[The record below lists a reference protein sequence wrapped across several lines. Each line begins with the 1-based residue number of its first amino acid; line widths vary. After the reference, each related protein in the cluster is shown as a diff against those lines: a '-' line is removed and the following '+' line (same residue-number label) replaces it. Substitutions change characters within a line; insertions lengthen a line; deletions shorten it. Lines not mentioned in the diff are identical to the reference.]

1 MRVSYDWLKTMID
14 IPEDPKTLSD
24 EYIRTGTEV
33 EAIDTVGES
42 FDHVVT
48 AQVLTKTPHPDSDH
62 MHVCSVDVG
71 DKNLDPDGNPAPL
84 QIVCGAQNFEAGDHI
99 VTAMIGAVLP
109 GDVKIKKSK
118 LRGVVSMGMNCSA
131 RELGLGGDHSGIM
144 ILPEDTPCGMPFAEY
159 VGSSDT
165 VLDCEI
171 TPNRP
176 DCLSMIGMARE
187 TGAIFDRDFHA
198 ELPAIK
204 AETGRATDDEL
215 SVEIADG
222 GLCDRYVARIV
233 RNVKVGPSPDW
244 MVKRLNA
251 LGVRPHNNIVDI
263 TNYVMMLTG
272 QPLHAF
278 DLDTFAE
285 RDGHRRVVV
294 RAAQQD
300 EKFTTLDGEERVLDA
315 GMGLITDGERPV
327 ALAGVM
333 GGMDSEIEDDT
344 VDVMVE
350 SACFNAG
357 RTSHTSRDLSLISD
371 ASIRFERQVDETGC
385 VDVAN
390 VTCALIEQIA
400 GGEVAPGYV
409 DVFPAPKTIDSIKL
423 RLARVHA
430 ICGADIE
437 PDFIER
443 SLTRLGCTVER
454 DGEDFM
460 VTPPSFRPDLPREI
474 DLIEEV
480 LRLWGMGRV
489 TATIPAAKNHIGGLT
504 REQKLTRKVGEILR
518 ACGLNETTTFGF
530 AAPGDL
536 EKIGM
541 STEGRGCPV
550 VLMNPLVAEQT
561 EMRRS
566 LLPGLLQSV
575 AYNEAH
581 GTPNVHLYEVGSL
594 FHGRENASL
603 PKETKSVAGV
613 LSGQWSEQS
622 WNMKYRKL
630 RFFFGKGI
638 VEAHGTPNVHLYEV
652 GSLFHGRENAS
663 LPKETKSVAGVLSG
677 QWSEQSWNMKYRK
690 LRFFFGKGIV
700 EELLAQLRI
709 EKVRFRPV
717 EGEGY
722 AFLQPGRAA
731 EVLSGGTVLG
741 WVGEI
746 HPEAREAMGID
757 EVVVAFELDLDKLI
771 KGARNQENYREFS
784 QYPAVEH
791 DLAIVVDN
799 TVTCEDLE
807 RRITSAG
814 GKLLEGVRLF
824 DVYRDPVRIGKGK
837 KSMAFALTYR
847 SDDHTL
853 TSEEVEK
860 AHQKI
865 VTKVCKG
872 VNGEVRS

>member
-14 IPEDPKTLSD
+14 VPESPKELSD

-33 EAIDTVGES
+33 EAIDVVGES

-48 AQVLTKTPHPDSDH
+48 AQVLEKTPHPDSDH
-62 MHVCSVDVG
+62 MYVCKVSVG
-71 DKNLDPDGNPAPL
+71 DKNVDAEGNPEPL

-99 VTAMIGAVLP
+99 VTAMIGAELP
-109 GDVKIKKSK
+109 GGIKIKKSK
-118 LRGVVSMGMNCSA
+118 LRGVASFGMNCSA
-131 RELGLGGDHSGIM
+131 RELGIGGDHAGIM
-144 ILPEDTPCGMPFAEY
+144 ILPEDAPVGMPFGEY
-159 VGSSDT
+159 YGSSDT

-187 TGAIFDRDFHA
+187 TGAIFDRDYHV

-204 AETGRATDDEL
+204 SETGRATADEI
-215 SVEIADG
+215 SVEIADE

-244 MVKRLNA
+244 MVKRLSG
-251 LGVRPHNNIVDI
+251 LGIRPHNNIVDI

-278 DLDTFAE
+278 DLSTFAE
-285 RDGHRRVVV
+285 HDGRRSVVV
-294 RAAQQD
+294 RAAKQD
-300 EKFTTLDGEERVLDA
+300 ETFQTLDGEKRVLDA

-333 GGMDSEIEDDT
+333 GGMDSEITDAS
-344 VDVMVE
+344 VDVLVE

-390 VTCALIEQIA
+390 VACALIEELA

-409 DVFPAPKTIDSIKL
+409 DVYPAPKTIDSITL
-423 RLARVHA
+423 RYQRVLD
-430 ICGADIE
+430 ICGAPIE
-437 PDFIER
+437 RDFVVR
-443 SLTRLGCTVER
+443 SLTRLGCTVEEA
-454 DGEDFM
+454 GEDYL

-489 TATIPAAKNHIGGLT
+489 EATIPAAKNHIGGLT
-504 REQKLTRKVGEILR
+504 HEQQLTRKVGQILR

-536 EKIGM
+536 EKIHM
-541 STEGRGCPV
+541 SADGRGVPV

-581 GTPNVHLYEVGSL
+581 GTTNVHLYEIGTL

-603 PKETKSVAGV
+603 PRETQSVAGV
-613 LSGQWSEQS
+613 LTGFWTDQI
-622 WNMKYRKL
+622 WNNTVDKL
-630 RFFFGKGI
+630 RFF
-638 VEAHGTPNVHLYEV
+638 A
-652 GSLFHGRENAS
+652 
-663 LPKETKSVAGVLSG
+663 
-677 QWSEQSWNMKYRK
+677 
-690 LRFFFGKGIV
+690 GKGIV
-700 EELLAQLRI
+700 EELLEQLRVP
-709 EKVRFRPV
+709 KVRFRV
-717 EGEGY
+717 AEGEGY
-722 AFLQPGRAA
+722 DFLQPGRAA
-731 EVLSGGTVLG
+731 EVLSGGSVLG

-746 HPEAREAMGID
+746 HPEAREAMDID
-757 EVVVAFELDLDKLI
+757 QIVVAFELDLDKLI
-771 KGARNQENYREFS
+771 KGAHNQENYHEFS
-784 QYPAVEH
+784 PFPAVQH
-791 DLAIVVDN
+791 DLAIVVPDE
-799 TVTCEDLE
+799 VTCEDLLQ
-807 RRITSAG
+807 RITSAG
-814 GKLLEGVRLF
+814 GKLLESVRLF
-824 DVYRDPVRIGKGK
+824 DVYRDPIRVGVGK
-837 KSMAFALTYR
+837 KSMAFSLTYR

-853 TSEEVEK
+853 TSDEVER
-860 AHQKI
+860 AHGKI
-865 VTKVCKG
+865 VTKLCKATG
-872 VNGEVRS
+872 GEVRS

>member
-1 MRVSYDWLKTMID
+1 
-14 IPEDPKTLSD
+14 
-24 EYIRTGTEV
+24 
-33 EAIDTVGES
+33 
-42 FDHVVT
+42 
-48 AQVLTKTPHPDSDH
+48 
-62 MHVCSVDVG
+62 
-71 DKNLDPDGNPAPL
+71 
-84 QIVCGAQNFEAGDHI
+84 
-99 VTAMIGAVLP
+99 
-109 GDVKIKKSK
+109 
-118 LRGVVSMGMNCSA
+118 
-131 RELGLGGDHSGIM
+131 
-144 ILPEDTPCGMPFAEY
+144 
-159 VGSSDT
+159 
-165 VLDCEI
+165 
-171 TPNRP
+171 
-176 DCLSMIGMARE
+176 
-187 TGAIFDRDFHA
+187 
-198 ELPAIK
+198 
-204 AETGRATDDEL
+204 
-215 SVEIADG
+215 
-222 GLCDRYVARIV
+222 
-233 RNVKVGPSPDW
+233 
-244 MVKRLNA
+244 
-251 LGVRPHNNIVDI
+251 
-263 TNYVMMLTG
+263 
-272 QPLHAF
+272 
-278 DLDTFAE
+278 
-285 RDGHRRVVV
+285 
-294 RAAQQD
+294 
-300 EKFTTLDGEERVLDA
+300 
-315 GMGLITDGERPV
+315 
-327 ALAGVM
+327 M
-333 GGMDSEIEDDT
+333 GGMDSEIEDNT

-390 VTCALIEQIA
+390 VTCALIEEIA

-443 SLTRLGCTVER
+443 SLARLGCTVER

-581 GTPNVHLYEVGSL
+581 GT
-594 FHGRENASL
+594 
-603 PKETKSVAGV
+603 T
-613 LSGQWSEQS
+613 
-622 WNMKYRKL
+622 
-630 RFFFGKGI
+630 
-638 VEAHGTPNVHLYEV
+638 NVHLYEV

-717 EGEGY
+717 EGESY

-872 VNGEVRS
+872 VNGEVRG

>member
-14 IPEDPKTLSD
+14 VPESPKELSD

-33 EAIDTVGES
+33 EAIDVVGES

-48 AQVLTKTPHPDSDH
+48 AQVLEKTPHPDSDH
-62 MHVCSVDVG
+62 MYVCKVSVG
-71 DKNLDPDGNPAPL
+71 DKNVDAEGNPEPL

-99 VTAMIGAVLP
+99 VTAMIGAELP
-109 GDVKIKKSK
+109 GGIKIKKSK
-118 LRGVVSMGMNCSA
+118 LRGVASFGMNCSA
-131 RELGLGGDHSGIM
+131 RELGIGGDHAGIM
-144 ILPEDTPCGMPFAEY
+144 ILPEDAPVGMPFGEY
-159 VGSSDT
+159 YGSSDT

-187 TGAIFDRDFHA
+187 TGAIFDRDYHV

-204 AETGRATDDEL
+204 SETGRATADEI
-215 SVEIADG
+215 SVEIADE

-244 MVKRLNA
+244 MVKRLSG
-251 LGVRPHNNIVDI
+251 LCIRPHNNIVDI

-278 DLDTFAE
+278 DLSTFAE
-285 RDGHRRVVV
+285 HNGRRSVVV
-294 RAAQQD
+294 RAAKQD
-300 EKFTTLDGEERVLDA
+300 ETFQTLDGEKRVLDA
-315 GMGLITDGERPV
+315 SMGLITDGERPV

-333 GGMDSEIEDDT
+333 GGMDSEITDAS
-344 VDVMVE
+344 VDVLVE

-390 VTCALIEQIA
+390 VTCALIEELA

-409 DVFPAPKTIDSIKL
+409 DVYPAPKTIDPITL
-423 RLARVHA
+423 RYQRVLD
-430 ICGADIE
+430 ICGAPIE
-437 PDFIER
+437 RDFVVR
-443 SLTRLGCTVER
+443 SLTRLGCTVEEA
-454 DGEDFM
+454 GEDYL

-489 TATIPAAKNHIGGLT
+489 EATIPAAKNHIGGLT
-504 REQKLTRKVGEILR
+504 REQQLTRKVGQILR

-536 EKIGM
+536 EKIHM
-541 STEGRGCPV
+541 SADGRGVPV

-581 GTPNVHLYEVGSL
+581 GTTNVHLYEIGTL

-603 PKETKSVAGV
+603 PRETQSVAGV
-613 LSGQWSEQS
+613 LTGS
-622 WNMKYRKL
+622 WTDQTWNNTVDKL
-630 RFFFGKGI
+630 RFF
-638 VEAHGTPNVHLYEV
+638 A
-652 GSLFHGRENAS
+652 
-663 LPKETKSVAGVLSG
+663 
-677 QWSEQSWNMKYRK
+677 
-690 LRFFFGKGIV
+690 GKGIV
-700 EELLAQLRI
+700 EELLEQLRVP
-709 EKVRFRPV
+709 KVRFRV
-717 EGEGY
+717 AEGEGY
-722 AFLQPGRAA
+722 DFLQPGRAA

-746 HPEAREAMGID
+746 HPEAREAMDID
-757 EVVVAFELDLDKLI
+757 QIVVAFELDLDKLI
-771 KGARNQENYREFS
+771 KGAHNQENYHEFS
-784 QYPAVEH
+784 PFPAVQH
-791 DLAIVVDN
+791 DLAIVVPDE
-799 TVTCEDLE
+799 VTCEDLLQ
-807 RRITSAG
+807 RITSAG
-814 GKLLEGVRLF
+814 GKLLESVRLF
-824 DVYRDPVRIGKGK
+824 DVYRDPIRVGVGK
-837 KSMAFALTYR
+837 KSMAFSLTYR

-853 TSEEVEK
+853 TSDEVER
-860 AHQKI
+860 AHGKI
-865 VTKVCKG
+865 VTKLCKATG
-872 VNGEVRS
+872 GEVRS

>member
-14 IPEDPKTLSD
+14 VPESPKELSD

-33 EAIDTVGES
+33 EAIDVVGES

-48 AQVLTKTPHPDSDH
+48 AQVLEKTPHPDSDH
-62 MHVCSVDVG
+62 MYVCKVSVG
-71 DKNLDPDGNPAPL
+71 DKNVDAEGNPEPL

-99 VTAMIGAVLP
+99 VTAMIGAELP
-109 GDVKIKKSK
+109 GGIKIKKSK
-118 LRGVVSMGMNCSA
+118 LRGVASFGMNCSA
-131 RELGLGGDHSGIM
+131 RELGIGGDHAGIM
-144 ILPEDTPCGMPFAEY
+144 ILPEDAPVGMPFGEY
-159 VGSSDT
+159 YGSSDT

-187 TGAIFDRDFHA
+187 TGAIFDRDYHV
-198 ELPAIK
+198 ELPTIK
-204 AETGRATDDEL
+204 SETGRATADEL
-215 SVEIADG
+215 SVEIDDE

-244 MVKRLNA
+244 MVKRLNS
-251 LGVRPHNNIVDI
+251 LGIRPHNNIVDI

-278 DLDTFAE
+278 DLSTFAE
-285 RDGHRRVVV
+285 HDGRRSVVV
-294 RAAQQD
+294 RAAKQD
-300 EKFTTLDGEERVLDA
+300 ETFQTLDGEKRVLDA

-333 GGMDSEIEDDT
+333 GGMDSEITDAS
-344 VDVMVE
+344 VDVLVE

-390 VTCALIEQIA
+390 VTCALIEELA

-409 DVFPAPKTIDSIKL
+409 DVYPAPKTIDSITL
-423 RLARVHA
+423 RYQRVLD
-430 ICGADIE
+430 ICGAPIE
-437 PDFIER
+437 RDFVVR
-443 SLTRLGCTVER
+443 SLTRLGCTVEET
-454 DGEDFM
+454 GEDYL

-489 TATIPAAKNHIGGLT
+489 EATIPAAKNHIGGLT
-504 REQKLTRKVGEILR
+504 HEQQLTRKVGQILR

-536 EKIGM
+536 EKIHM
-541 STEGRGCPV
+541 SADGRGVPV

-581 GTPNVHLYEVGSL
+581 GTTNVHLYEIGTL

-603 PKETKSVAGV
+603 PRETQSVAGV
-613 LSGQWSEQS
+613 LTGS
-622 WNMKYRKL
+622 WTDQTWNNTVDKL
-630 RFFFGKGI
+630 RFF
-638 VEAHGTPNVHLYEV
+638 A
-652 GSLFHGRENAS
+652 
-663 LPKETKSVAGVLSG
+663 
-677 QWSEQSWNMKYRK
+677 
-690 LRFFFGKGIV
+690 GKGIV
-700 EELLAQLRI
+700 EELLEQLRVP
-709 EKVRFRPV
+709 KVRFRV
-717 EGEGY
+717 AEGKGY
-722 AFLQPGRAA
+722 DFLQPGRAA

-746 HPEAREAMGID
+746 HPEAREAMNINQI
-757 EVVVAFELDLDKLI
+757 VVAFELDLDKLI
-771 KGARNQENYREFS
+771 KGAHNQENYHEFS
-784 QYPAVEH
+784 PFPAVQH
-791 DLAIVVDN
+791 DLAIVVPDE
-799 TVTCEDLE
+799 VTCEDLLQ
-807 RRITSAG
+807 RITSAG
-814 GKLLEGVRLF
+814 GKLLESVRLF
-824 DVYRDPVRIGKGK
+824 DVYRDPIRVGVGK
-837 KSMAFALTYR
+837 KSMAFSLTYR

-853 TSEEVEK
+853 TSDEVER
-860 AHQKI
+860 AHGKI
-865 VTKVCKG
+865 VTKLCKATG
-872 VNGEVRS
+872 GEVRS